1 MKHPLL
7 LIIFLP
13 AAALFGQE
21 ARQTAPLLNYK
32 VVEDFFKVP
41 DNHLYAEAVGIAIKS
56 NGHIFTLNRGSHPI
70 EEFNPDGSFVR
81 SFGEGAEFI
90 HAPHTIRFDKDDNLW
105 YVDAGNNLVVKFDR
119 NLRIKEV
126 VGSRP
131 EPWVF
136 LTHGI
141 ERAATPPDHFYQP
154 TDTAIG
160 PDGSLFVT
168 DGYGN
173 SRVVKFSSTGSLMKY
188 WGDRGTGNGQFNTP
202 HSIVID
208 NNANLYVADRQNNR
222 VQVFDT
228 DGKFKAVY
236 RLPGPTWSLCITPGA
251 NQVMFVGSAG
261 ALYKLGLDGKI
272 LAEVHK
278 PGLTNGYLSSIHS
291 LACPDEK
298 TLFISQEWVY
308 RFDKLEL
315 Q

>member
-1 MKHPLL
+1 MKHILPLVL
-7 LIIFLP
+7 FS
-13 AAALFGQE
+13 ATALVAQE
-21 ARQTAPLLNYK
+21 ARQTAPVLNYK

-41 DNHLYAEAVGIAIKS
+41 DNHLYAEAVGVAIKS
-56 NGHIFTLNRGSHPI
+56 NGHIFTLNRGKYPI
-70 EEFNPDGSFVR
+70 EEFNPDGSYVR
-81 SFGEGAEFI
+81 SFMDGAEFV

-105 YVDAGNNLVVKFDR
+105 YVDAGNNLVVKFDK

-141 ERAATPPDHFYQP
+141 ERALAPPDHFYQP

-173 SRVVKFSSTGSLMKY
+173 SRVAKFNPAGNLVKY
-188 WGDRGTGNGQFNTP
+188 WGDRGTANGQFNTP

-228 DGKFKAVY
+228 DGRFKAVY
-236 RLPGPTWSLCITPGA
+236 RLPGPAWSLCITPGA

-261 ALYKLGLDGKI
+261 ALYKLSLDGKI

-278 PGLTNGYLSSIHS
+278 PGLTTGYLSSIHS

-298 TLFISQEWVY
+298 TLYIAQEWVY
-308 RFDKLEL
+308 RFDKLEI

>member
-1 MKHPLL
+1 MKLFL
-7 LIIFLP
+7 LP
-13 AAALFGQE
+13 AMLLSVIAASAQE
-21 ARQTAPLLNYK
+21 VRQTAPVLNYK

-41 DNHLYAEAVGIAIKS
+41 DNHLYAEAVGVAIKS
-56 NGHIFTLNRGSHPI
+56 NGHIFTLNRGNHPI

-81 SFGEGAEFI
+81 SFGEEAQFI

-105 YVDAGNNLVVKFDR
+105 YVDAGNNLVVKFDK

-141 ERAATPPDHFYQP
+141 ERAAPPPDHFYQP

-160 PDGSLFVT
+160 PDGSLYVT

-173 SRVVKFSSTGSLMKY
+173 SRVVKFSSTGTLMKY

-278 PGLTNGYLSSIHS
+278 PGLVSGYLSSIHS

-298 TLFISQEWVY
+298 TLYVAQEWVY
-308 RFDKLEL
+308 RFDKLEI